1 MESGFMLRFSISW
14 DLSAIFNLDSENVLY
29 PFNPDLLF
37 ISQFSSP
44 AWGWDISRV
53 CICFEGKGCIAMK
66 STVDSVRRWGLG
78 KNNYEGLSKGTILKS
93 GWMGTC
99 FILLCL
105 KPECHVMILTGNRDF
120 ILGTYQGKLTL
131 CRLLVPLVVRTL
143 CVCIHLYICYIYI
156 YTNIRVFSP
165 QHTRK
170 VLTTN
175 GTNTFLGVRGVPAVH
190 RTLNMLLGKGD

>member
-14 DLSAIFNLDSENVLY
+14 DLSAIFNLGSENVLY

-53 CICFEGKGCIAMK
+53 CVCFEGKGCIAMK
-66 STVDSVRRWGLG
+66 STVDSVRRCGLG

-156 YTNIRVFSP
+156 YKYTCILPPTHTQSSDYQWYQYSFGGKRGTCCAQNT
-165 QHTRK
+165 QHAF
-170 VLTTN
+170 
-175 GTNTFLGVRGVPAVH
+175 G
-190 RTLNMLLGKGD
+190 